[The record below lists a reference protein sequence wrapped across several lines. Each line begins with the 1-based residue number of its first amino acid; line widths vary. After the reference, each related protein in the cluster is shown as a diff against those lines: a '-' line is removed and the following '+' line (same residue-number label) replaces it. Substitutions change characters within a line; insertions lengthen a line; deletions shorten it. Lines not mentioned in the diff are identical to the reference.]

1 MATTDDF
8 TPYSTLRA
16 FFPATMP
23 TWIPDEL
30 DQQRIES
37 YKIYEEIYWNVPDT
51 FKLVARGTEDKPIYL
66 PSAKTMIET
75 CNRYTATSMKVN
87 IEPTLVDAAISADIT
102 AYQQVWNDLFKRE
115 RFWSKFAGNKRYG
128 LIRGDWLW
136 RIMADPT
143 KPEGSRISIRE
154 LDPASYFPITDPDD
168 VDHIIGCHIVDQ
180 VAISE
185 DETELR
191 RATYLKPG
199 SERNPGQYVTYQ
211 FDVFDSDADD
221 WNALG
226 KPKRVI
232 TPLTTLTGITNLPVY
247 HIKNFDEPANPFGSS
262 EIRGME
268 RIIAAMNQA
277 ISDED
282 LALALD
288 GIGLYETD
296 APPPTDDNGNVI
308 NWRLGPGR
316 VVEHPAGTKFSRVSG
331 VGSFG
336 PFQDHLG
343 FLTKALREGAGT
355 PDIAIGVVDVTVA
368 ESGVSRLL
376 QLAPLLART
385 EEKDTSIVE
394 VHTQMF
400 YDIQHEWLPTYEG
413 ISQEGVMVTPVVGNK
428 LPEDVDGRLKQL
440 NDMFDRK
447 IISAQYYRQEAS
459 KLGFEFPD
467 GMDAEIIKETT
478 DLATAADP
486 FGDRINSELGG
497 STNSGQGQTQQ
508 GNAS

>member
-1 MATTDDF
+1 MASTDDF

-37 YKIYEEIYWNVPDT
+37 YKIYEQIYWNVPDT

-66 PSAKTMIET
+66 PSGKTMIET
-75 CNRYTATSMKVN
+75 CNRYTATGMKVN
-87 IEPTLVDAAISADIT
+87 IEPSLVNPAT
-102 AYQQVWNDLFKRE
+102 TQERTEYQQVWNDLFKRE

-136 RIMADPT
+136 RIIADPL
-143 KPEGSRISIRE
+143 KPQGSRLTIRE
-154 LDPASYFPITDPDD
+154 LDPASYFPIWDPDD
-168 VDHIIGCHIVDQ
+168 VDRIIGCHIVDQ
-180 VAISE
+180 IVDAE
-185 DETELR
+185 DNVELR

-199 SERNPGQYVTYQ
+199 SARNTGQYVTYQ
-211 FDVFDSDADD
+211 LDVFDPDGE

-226 KPKRVI
+226 KPKRTI
-232 TPLTTLTGITNLPVY
+232 TPLQTLNGITKLPVY
-247 HIKNFDEPANPFGSS
+247 HIKNFDEPSNPFGSS
-262 EIRGME
+262 EIRGLE

-296 APPPTDDNGNVI
+296 APPPTDDKGNVV

-316 VVEHPAGTKFSRVSG
+316 VVEHPSGSKFNRVTG

-343 FLTKALREGAGT
+343 FLTKSLREGAGT
-355 PDIAIGVVDVTVA
+355 PDIAVGVVDVTVA

-385 EEKDTSIVE
+385 EEKDTSIIE
-394 VHTQMF
+394 VHQQMF
-400 YDIQHEWLPTYEG
+400 YDIQTEWLPAFEG

-447 IISAQYYRQEAS
+447 IISAQYYRDEAA

-467 GMDAEIIKETT
+467 GMDSQIIKETT
-478 DLATAADP
+478 ALATASDP
-486 FGDRINSELGG
+486 FGDRMNSELGG
-497 STNSGQGQTQQ
+497 GTNSGEGQTQQ